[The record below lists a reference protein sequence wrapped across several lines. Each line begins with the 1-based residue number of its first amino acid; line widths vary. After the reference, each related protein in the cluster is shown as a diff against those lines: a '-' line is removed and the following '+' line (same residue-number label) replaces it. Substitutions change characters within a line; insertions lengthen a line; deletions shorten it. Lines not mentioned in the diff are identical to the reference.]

1 MKKLTTKIVS
11 FILTLSMIFSLSV
24 STYAA
29 ERNSSIANIEKL
41 IKVAE
46 AEIKNEGEASDNT
59 IKKLE
64 SELNKIGVTTGSYS
78 GTHSIDENFI
88 SVLGYG
94 QTHDLGQGWTYRVD
108 RPAGGEAKP
117 HVHVD
122 NNRSNIHGAENVD
135 GTPSHGKTLNGSK
148 VPKDVQ
154 KKVKGSP
161 DYKKGQQDLNKMK
174 KAKQEINRQNLD
186 LSKWKDVVIAAG
198 IFVAIVGVAFFAPE
212 ALPAALAVI

>member
-24 STYAA
+24 STYAE
-29 ERNSSIANIEKL
+29 ERNASIANIEKL
-41 IKVAE
+41 VKIAE
-46 AEIKNEGEASDNT
+46 AEIKNNGEASDNT
-59 IKKLE
+59 VKELE
-64 SELNKIGVTTGSYS
+64 SELKKLGITTGSYS
-78 GTHSIDENFI
+78 GTHSADENLI
-88 SVLGYG
+88 STLGYG
-94 QTHDLGQGWTYRVD
+94 ETHDLGQGWTYRVD

-122 NNRSNIHGAENVD
+122 NNRTNVHGAENVD
-135 GTPSHGKTLNGSK
+135 GTPSHGKTLSGSK

-174 KAKQEINRQNLD
+174 KAKQEINRQKLD
-186 LSKWKDVVIAAG
+186 LSQWKDVVIAAG

-212 ALPAALAVI
+212 FLPTALAAI